1 MRRLGATLATVL
13 AVAMLLGGS
22 ALAGVEWCAEDP
34 AVTVLG
40 ASFNLTTSINAA
52 ASSVDGITYVID
64 VPSNAGKVQ
73 ISYPGGRPIPTN
85 VVVTYGQRAY
95 DGSGDFRV
103 AVSVTVTGP
112 SGAAVIVQLAGAS
125 VEADS
130 HSGTTGN
137 AVSFRFDVA
146 GD

>member
-1 MRRLGATLATVL
+1 MRRLGATLTTFL

-34 AVTVLG
+34 AITVLG
-40 ASFNLTTSINAA
+40 ASFNLTTSIHAT

-64 VPSNAGKVQ
+64 VPSNAGKVKV
-73 ISYPGGRPIPTN
+73 SYPGGRPIPTN
-85 VVVTYGQRAY
+85 VVITYGQRAY
-95 DGSGDFRV
+95 DGEGDFHV
-103 AVSVTVTGP
+103 AVSVRVAGP
-112 SGAAVIVQLAGAS
+112 AGAEVLVRLAGPS
-125 VEADS
+125 VEAD
-130 HSGTTGN
+130 TYTGITGH